1 MNKNQF
7 FDLNRFG
14 LYIKSNLL
22 INYKKILLSIIAIT
36 LIIYGILFLNMPKG
50 DNMGTF
56 KEQGYLGTFVFFVF
70 ALIFY
75 MGSGFRAFNN
85 KTTTRHFLATPV
97 STFEKYTAEFLF
109 QIVGSIVAL
118 LIIFWISAH
127 LARWTALLTL
137 ITPGS
142 HSAQIATFNYGDL
155 WKEINSTDNMG
166 LKVILAILIS
176 CLSIFTV
183 RIFFTKNG
191 LIKSILTLFVLS
203 GLFFGFKSLL
213 VKLFFNGLFLF
224 NDIHLDLSK
233 DFSVYKLLV
242 ILAYI
247 IGFTGL
253 ILIGYYKLKE
263 KEL

>member
-1 MNKNQF
+1 MDKNQF

-14 LYIKSNLL
+14 LYIKSLLL
-22 INYKKILLSIIAIT
+22 INYKKILLSIIAII

-56 KEQGYLGTFVFFVF
+56 KEQEYFGTFVFFVF

-75 MGSGFRAFNN
+75 MGTGFRAFNN

-109 QIVGSIVAL
+109 QIVGSIATL

-137 ITPGS
+137 TTPVN
-142 HSAQIATFNYGDL
+142 HSTQIAILNYGDL
-155 WKEINSTDNMG
+155 WKEINNTANMG
-166 LKVILAILIS
+166 LIAIIAILIS
-176 CLSIFTV
+176 CLSIFTF

-191 LIKSILTLFVLS
+191 VIKSILTLFVVS

-213 VKLFFNGLFLF
+213 VKLFFNERFLLNDVQLGLS
-224 NDIHLDLSK
+224 NDI
-233 DFSVYKLLV
+233 SVYKLLV
-242 ILAYI
+242 ILACI

-253 ILIGYYKLKE
+253 TLIGYYKLKE